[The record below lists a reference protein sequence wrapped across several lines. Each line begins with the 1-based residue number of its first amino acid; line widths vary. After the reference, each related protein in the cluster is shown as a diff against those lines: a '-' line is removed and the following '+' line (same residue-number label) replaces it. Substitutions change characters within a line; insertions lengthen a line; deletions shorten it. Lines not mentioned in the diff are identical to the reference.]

1 MRVLTTI
8 AEFRRAHAEL
18 AGASLGFVP
27 TMGFLHEGHLELVR
41 RARAENDVV
50 AASIFVN
57 PLQFAPT
64 EDFESYPRDYERDCR
79 LLEET
84 GCGLLLFPD
93 VSEMY
98 PAGGGRV
105 ETTVVPGRTATVL
118 EGASRP
124 GFFAGVATV
133 VAKLFNIV
141 QPERAYFGQKDGQQ
155 VVVIRQLVRDLDFP
169 VEVVVVP
176 TVREDDGLA
185 MSSRNMYLNPEQR
198 AAAAVLYR
206 ALSAAAA
213 LFTSGE
219 RRAHVLREAMAET
232 IAREPLAAVDYV
244 SVADHETLEEVS
256 GAIARDAMVSLAV
269 RVGIA
274 RLIDNVVLTAAGGP
288 S

>member
-8 AEFRRAHAEL
+8 AEFRRARAEL

-57 PLQFAPT
+57 PLQFGPA
-64 EDFESYPRDYERDCR
+64 EDFESYPKDPERDCR
-79 LLEET
+79 LLEAA
-84 GCGLLLFPD
+84 GCGLLLSPD

-105 ETTVVPGRTATVL
+105 ETTVVPGRIGTVL

-124 GFFAGVATV
+124 GFFTGVATV

-141 QPERAYFGQKDGQQ
+141 QPDRAYFGQKDGQQ
-155 VVVIRQLVRDLDFP
+155 AEVIRQTARDLDFP
-169 VEVVVVP
+169 VEIVVVP

-185 MSSRNMYLNPEQR
+185 MSSRNTYLDPEQR
-198 AAAAVLYR
+198 AAAVVLYR
-206 ALSAAAA
+206 ALSAASDR
-213 LFTSGE
+213 FTSGE
-219 RRAHVLREAMAET
+219 RRADVLREAMVET
-232 IAREPLAAVDYV
+232 LAREPLAVVDYV
-244 SVADHETLEEVS
+244 SVADRETLEEVS
-256 GAIARDAMVSLAV
+256 SLVERDAMASLAV
-269 RVGIA
+269 RVGVA
-274 RLIDNVVLTAAGGP
+274 RLIDNVVLTASRG
-288 S
+288 SS